1 MSVADNIGRIEER
14 IASACTRSGRK
25 REEITLM
32 AVTKF
37 QGAGAVAE
45 AWNAGLRC
53 FGESRVQE
61 AAGKFD
67 GFRQGYP
74 GTELHFIGSLQRNK
88 VKTAVSLFD
97 CIQSVDRESLVP
109 ELIKHT
115 EGRHMPL
122 PVLLEFR
129 TGEDSKSGFSG
140 LDGLFRVTELIL
152 GCSSLRV
159 SGLMTMA
166 PFTDDEATLRA
177 AFRRLAEVRRELEQ
191 RFPGEGNWD
200 CLSMGMSGDFEIAVE
215 EGSTL
220 LRIGGA
226 VFGG

>member
-14 IASACTRSGRK
+14 IANACLRSGR
-25 REEITLM
+25 RRDRITLM

-37 QGAGAVAE
+37 QELGAVRE
-45 AWNAGLRC
+45 AWDAGIRC

-61 AAGKFD
+61 AATKFAD
-67 GFRQGYP
+67 WRPDQ
-74 GTELHFIGSLQRNK
+74 TEIHFIGSLQRNK
-88 VKTAVSLFD
+88 VRSAVSLFD
-97 CIQSVDRESLVP
+97 CVQSLDRESLAL

-115 EGRHMPL
+115 QGREIPL

-129 TGEDSKSGFSG
+129 TGEDSKSGFT
-140 LDGLFRVTELIL
+140 DPDELFRVTELIL
-152 GCSSLRV
+152 GCSSLKVR
-159 SGLMTMA
+159 GLMTMA
-166 PFTDDEATLRA
+166 PFTDDQASLRA
-177 AFRRLAEVRRELEQ
+177 AFRRLVSVQGELER
-191 RFPGEGNWD
+191 RFPDGEWA
-200 CLSMGMSGDFEIAVE
+200 CLSMGMSGDFETAVE